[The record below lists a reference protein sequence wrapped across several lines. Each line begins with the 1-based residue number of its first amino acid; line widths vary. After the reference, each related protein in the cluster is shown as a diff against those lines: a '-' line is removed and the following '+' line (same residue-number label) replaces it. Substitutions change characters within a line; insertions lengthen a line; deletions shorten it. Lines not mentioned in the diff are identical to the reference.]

1 MERSVELGVAGSPS
15 DPDTVDLARA
25 IWGLFVGLALL
36 LVAAGLFGTLLGV
49 RSELRHLPTTVSG
62 LISAAYYVGFLAGSR
77 LTLDALQRVGHIRVY
92 AALAS
97 MLSAA
102 ILGVGMVNAPVAW
115 AALRLV
121 TGMCLAGQ
129 YVVAESWLNDLAD
142 NDNRGRLLSIY
153 TVVTSGAFGLGQLL
167 LNSVDARALTGF
179 AIASILTSLAI
190 APVTLSEADAPPT
203 EGREHI
209 SLRGLARVVPTGV
222 GACFLVGAAH
232 GALTGMAAIYATRVG
247 LSPGRTALFVA
258 APTIGGVVFQWPIA
272 AASDDV
278 DRRAVG
284 IAAALGA
291 AAAGL
296 LLLAGPPSSPMAIV
310 LMALLGG
317 ASYPLYSI
325 AAAYTN
331 DWVDPAHVN
340 AAASQLVTLYGLGAI
355 VGPFL
360 AAVLMTTSGPEG
372 FYWALIAVHI
382 VIVGFLVYRRRA
394 WRAPLIDR
402 PWREVSL
409 PARVFFIPAT
419 VVAMG
424 RRYRP
429 TATGASPPTTPE
441 QPAPPDE

>member
-1 MERSVELGVAGSPS
+1 MTARPVEDEGPA
-15 DPDTVDLARA
+15 TKDLALA

-36 LVAAGLFGTLLGV
+36 LVASGLFGTLIGV
-49 RSELRHLPTTVSG
+49 RSELRHLPTAVSG
-62 LISAAYYVGFLAGSR
+62 LISAAYYAGFLAGSR
-77 LTLDALQRVGHIRVY
+77 LTLDALLRVGHIRVY

-97 MLSAA
+97 LLSAA
-102 ILGVGMVNAPVAW
+102 ILGLGMASAPVSW
-115 AALRLV
+115 AALRFI
-121 TGMCLAGQ
+121 TGVCIAGQ

-153 TVVTSGAFGLGQLL
+153 LVVTSGAFGVGQLL
-167 LNSVDARALTGF
+167 LNSFDPRALTGF

-190 APVTLSEADAPPT
+190 APVTLSEADAPAT

-209 SLRGLARVVPTGV
+209 SMRELAKVVPTGV

-291 AAAGL
+291 GVAAL
-296 LLLAGPPSSPMAIV
+296 LLLLGPATSPMAIA

-360 AAVLMTTSGPEG
+360 AAVLMTTSGPTG
-372 FYWALIAVHI
+372 FYWSMIALHAAI
-382 VIVGFLVYRRRA
+382 VAFLVYRRRA
-394 WRAPLIDR
+394 WRAPLVER
-402 PWREVSL
+402 PWREVSV

-424 RRYRP
+424 RRIR
-429 TATGASPPTTPE
+429 SPADGVDPRAGSGE
-441 QPAPPDE
+441 PADDIEC

>member
-1 MERSVELGVAGSPS
+1 MTTAAI
-15 DPDTVDLARA
+15 PDEGPATKDLALA

-36 LVAAGLFGTLLGV
+36 LVASGLFGTLLGV
-49 RSELRHLPTTVSG
+49 RSELRHLPTAVSG
-62 LISAAYYVGFLAGSR
+62 LISAAYYAGFLAGSR
-77 LTLDALQRVGHIRVY
+77 LTLDALVRVGHIRVY

-97 MLSAA
+97 LLSAA
-102 ILGVGMVNAPVAW
+102 ILGVGMANAPAAW
-115 AALRLV
+115 AALRFI
-121 TGMCLAGQ
+121 TGMCIAGQ

-142 NDNRGRLLSIY
+142 NENRGRLLSIY
-153 TVVTSGAFGLGQLL
+153 LVVTSGAFGIGQLL
-167 LNSVDARALTGF
+167 LNSFDPRALTGF
-179 AIASILTSLAI
+179 AIASILTSLAV
-190 APVTLSEADAPPT
+190 APVTLSEADAPAT
-203 EGREHI
+203 EGHEHI
-209 SLRGLARVVPTGV
+209 SMRELARVVPTGL

-272 AASDDV
+272 SASDDV

-291 AAAGL
+291 GVAAL
-296 LLLAGPPSSPMAIV
+296 LLLLGPASSPMAIV

-360 AAVLMTTSGPEG
+360 AALLMTTSGPAG
-372 FYWALIAVHI
+372 FYWSMIAIHAAIVAFLI
-382 VIVGFLVYRRRA
+382 YRRRA
-394 WRAPLIDR
+394 WRAPLVER
-402 PWREVSL
+402 PWREVSV

-424 RRYRP
+424 RRIRSP
-429 TATGASPPTTPE
+429 VVEADSTGTVDE
-441 QPAPPDE
+441 PANSDEPR

>member
-1 MERSVELGVAGSPS
+1 VTDRPIEEDNPA
-15 DPDTVDLARA
+15 TKDLALA

-36 LVAAGLFGTLLGV
+36 LVASGLFGTLLGV
-49 RSELRHLPTTVSG
+49 RSELRRLPTAVSG
-62 LISAAYYVGFLAGSR
+62 LISAAYYAGFLAGSR
-77 LTLDALQRVGHIRVY
+77 LTLDALRRVGHIRVY

-97 MLSAA
+97 LLSAA
-102 ILGVGMVNAPVAW
+102 ILGLGMANAPASW
-115 AALRLV
+115 AALRFI
-121 TGMCLAGQ
+121 TGVCIAGQ

-142 NDNRGRLLSIY
+142 NENRGRLLSIY
-153 TVVTSGAFGLGQLL
+153 LVVTSGAFGVGQLL
-167 LNSVDARALTGF
+167 LNSFDPRALTGF

-190 APVTLSEADAPPT
+190 APVTLSEADAPAT

-209 SLRGLARVVPTGV
+209 SMRELAKVVPTGV

-272 AASDDV
+272 SASDDV

-284 IAAALGA
+284 IAAAIGA
-291 AAAGL
+291 GLAAL
-296 LLLAGPPSSPMAIV
+296 LLLLGPASSPMAIV

-360 AAVLMTTSGPEG
+360 AALLMTTSGPTG
-372 FYWALIAVHI
+372 FYWSMIALHAAI
-382 VIVGFLVYRRRA
+382 VVFLVYRRRA
-394 WRAPLIDR
+394 WRSPLVER
-402 PWREVSL
+402 PWREVSV
-409 PARVFFIPAT
+409 PARLFFIPAT

-424 RRYRP
+424 RRIRAP
-429 TATGASPPTTPE
+429 LDASSAVGVVDPPADDAHE
-441 QPAPPDE
+441 S